1 MLQKYVLYKVSA
13 FAAMFAIANTFLP
26 ATLWAQTEKPV
37 PPQSSSVKQD
47 PSTPTQ
53 LPPRK
58 KKTATASK
66 SANVRNGEI
75 TALDTASETLTL
87 KERTGRAETYV
98 FSEKTHYRKLKKPAD
113 IKDFKIGDN
122 AVLHFRR
129 SRTDGAM
136 MLTELDDRI
145 SWDWL
150 VDLKKTTLAGT
161 IKAIDEDSITVS
173 LGKDNIL
180 FDYALSEKTRW
191 ERGGKEVAASAFKPG
206 DAVFI
211 VPRALPSGNVMARA
225 VADSPTGAEQEKER
239 TATSVHGVILS
250 LDPHNFKLILKTL
263 AGDTRNL
270 ALTDETEVKLN
281 SKPILITDLKPGE
294 RVSARLKHGDGGD
307 EIAWRITVENGKKTG
322 SKTRKTA
329 STKRKLPVAIKDD
342 AHTTPKTSSE
352 APIIA
357 KKP

>member
-1 MLQKYVLYKVSA
+1 MRQKYILITTIA
-13 FAAMFAIANTFLP
+13 FATLFSIAFLP
-26 ATLWAQTEKPV
+26 GALQAQSEKPASSQASPGKLD
-37 PPQSSSVKQD
+37 PPA
-47 PSTPTQ
+47 PS
-53 LPPRK
+53 PPISK
-58 KKTATASK
+58 KKKASTASK

-98 FSEKTHYRKLKKPAD
+98 FSEKTHFRKLKKPAE
-113 IKDFKIGDN
+113 IKDFKVGDT

-136 MLTELDDRI
+136 MLTELDDRL

-150 VDLKKTTLAGT
+150 AELKKTTLAGT
-161 IKAIDEDSITVS
+161 IKAIDEDSLTVS
-173 LGKDNIL
+173 LNKDNIE

-191 ERGGKEVAASAFKPG
+191 ERDGKEVAASAFKPG
-206 DAVFI
+206 DGVFI

-225 VADSPTGAEQEKER
+225 VANSSKGAEQEKER
-239 TATSVHGVILS
+239 TATSVHGVILA
-250 LDPHNFKLILKTL
+250 LDPANFKLTLKTL

-307 EIAWRITVENGKKTG
+307 EIAWRITVENGKKSG

-329 STKRKLPVAIKDD
+329 STKRKPPVAFKAE
-342 AHTTPKTSSE
+342 AHATPKTSSE
-352 APIIA
+352 TPTIV

>member
-1 MLQKYVLYKVSA
+1 MLQKYVLYKASA
-13 FAAMFAIANTFLP
+13 IAILFALANTFLP
-26 ATLWAQTEKPV
+26 GGLRAQTEKPA
-37 PPQSSSVKQD
+37 PTQTSPGKPE
-47 PSTPTQ
+47 PSTPIQPAT
-53 LPPRK
+53 K
-58 KKTATASK
+58 KKKVAAASK
-66 SANVRNGEI
+66 SANIRNGEI
-75 TALDTASETLTL
+75 TALDAASETLIL

-113 IKDFKIGDN
+113 IKDFKAGDT

-136 MLTELDDRI
+136 MLTELDDRL

-173 LGKDNIL
+173 LDKDHIE

-206 DAVFI
+206 DGVYI
-211 VPRALPSGNVMARA
+211 VPRALPSGNVLARA
-225 VADSPTGAEQEKER
+225 VADSSKGAEQEKER

-250 LDPHNFKLILKTL
+250 VDPPNFKLTLKTL
-263 AGDTRNL
+263 AGETRNL

-307 EIAWRITVENGKKTG
+307 EIAWRITVENGKKSG

-342 AHTTPKTSSE
+342 GHTTPKTSSE
-352 APIIA
+352 APIIV

>member
-1 MLQKYVLYKVSA
+1 MSQKYVLYKVTA
-13 FAAMFAIANTFLP
+13 FAALFAIANTLIP
-26 ATLWAQTEKPV
+26 GALRAQTEKSV
-37 PPQSSSVKQD
+37 PPQASSGKLESPNSSQ
-47 PSTPTQ
+47 PTSK
-53 LPPRK
+53 K

-66 SANVRNGEI
+66 SANVRSGEI

-113 IKDFKIGDN
+113 IKDFKIGDT

-136 MLTELDDRI
+136 MLTELDDRL

-150 VDLKKTTLAGT
+150 ADLKKTTLAGT

-173 LGKDNIL
+173 LGKDNIE

-191 ERGGKEVAASAFKPG
+191 ERDGKEVAASAFKPG
-206 DAVFI
+206 DGVYI

-225 VADSPTGAEQEKER
+225 VANSSKGAEQEKER
-239 TATSVHGVILS
+239 TAASVHGVILG
-250 LDPHNFKLILKTL
+250 LDPPNFKLTLKTL

-281 SKPILITDLKPGE
+281 SKPILITDLKPGQH
-294 RVSARLKHGDGGD
+294 VSARLRHGDGGD
-307 EIAWRITVENGKKTG
+307 EIAWRITVENGKKSS

-329 STKRKLPVAIKDD
+329 SIKRKPPVAIKDG
-342 AHTTPKTSSE
+342 ALTTPKITSE
-352 APIIA
+352 APIIV